1 MARREQYGLT
11 WWGKEWLRALL
22 ACDHDNRLPRGKT
35 YCNKGNVLQVDINPE
50 TFTIEAVVQGSVMA
64 YEVCIQLERF
74 SSEKVEKLIDSLRTR
89 SDLVARLLD
98 NELPSQ
104 LASICSDLGLKLF
117 PSTSHDL
124 QCSCSC
130 PDSARLCKHIAAVIY
145 WLSRAI
151 DSNPFLIFTLH
162 GVQLVEKLKQA
173 GLNASKA
180 VEDRAVT
187 LQEVAS
193 FVDDL
198 EFPNRQSPF
207 NLRNFPLK
215 SLEYTGEKIFTLLP
229 SVFTLGNS
237 KNFPHELMGALRLNA
252 NKSRALLVFDNEDS
266 LSSRYQAQ
274 LQKDLQRYLRHHYRI
289 ALDRSNGRDIQLV
302 DEKGRGID
310 NDEVLRLISTLLSLP
325 ETLCS
330 QTLSEPLYAL
340 RVLFR
345 LVDRIYESAALIPVV
360 VVSGDK
366 EDCWPQI
373 YWMPAVRYSY
383 VGSVFADFLQT
394 FVPYFD
400 SLFDFADLE
409 CRSDKQKAYLG
420 LTFAITLWHRVLSSD
435 FKLSAG
441 GLFFASPSSTD
452 VYFDCNSA
460 LSHTLA
466 QYLRVLNLSFNFPWH
481 PIFVLTRSRDKT
493 INLHYRIKAKEGKSK
508 AIDLKT
514 LMRGKE
520 YEQERFAA
528 LNVLTTLKGH
538 YPLLGELLEAK
549 NNTVKLDPETLKAFL
564 FEIAPSLTLLGI
576 SLSMPQSLKNLLKP
590 KITASVS
597 SASTGKSFF
606 SKDAL
611 TDFNYHLAIGE
622 HVLTEEEFADL
633 VAHVG
638 EVVEWADEYIYVD
651 PEEIE
656 KYRQKIQKAEE
667 ISPLEKLRAALTGE
681 IDGVPVSLD
690 KNLKDQLNAIHQVPT
705 INLPKHLRAK
715 LRPYQKRGY
724 EWLMKNIH
732 LGLGSLIADDMGL
745 GKTLQVIAVLTALK
759 EAGQFSTKKAL
770 IVVPTTLLTNWERE
784 ISKFSPYLKAVIYH
798 GDKRKLPDQDDYD
811 VLLTTY
817 GVIRRDVEILRTLLL
832 RLLVID
838 EAQAVKNHLTTLAQS
853 LSLFNAQSVIA
864 MSGTP
869 VENHLS
875 EYWSIFSLVQ
885 PGLLG
890 TQKDFKR
897 TFAKPIESDRDPQ
910 ALDAF
915 KSLTAPFM
923 LRRLKTDKAII
934 SDLPDRLVNDR
945 FATLTVEQAALYQ
958 KTLAEMMQRLI
969 TLESKAKEEG
979 IDAKAIRRA
988 LVLKLIT
995 SLKQICNSPSQY
1007 LKTETDVPDSGKGT
1021 MLLDLLSQNFEVS
1034 RKVLIFTQYREMGKR
1049 LQGWIDNC
1057 LNEKA
1062 LFLHGAVSVKERMKM
1077 VDRFQNDPTVR
1088 VMILSLKAGGT
1099 GLNLTAASSVI
1110 HYDLWWNPAVES
1122 QATDRAYRIGQKRD
1136 VLVYRFVTAGTFEE
1150 KINEMLASKKEL
1162 ADLTV
1167 NVGEKWIGDLSS
1179 EELDRVLKLSV

>member
-11 WWGKEWLRALL
+11 WWGQAWLNALL

-50 TFTIEAVVQGSVMA
+50 TFAIEAVVQGSVMA
-64 YEVCIQLERF
+64 YEVRIQLERF
-74 SSEKVEKLIDSLRTR
+74 SSDKVEKLIHCLRAR

-98 NELPSQ
+98 NELPIE
-104 LASICSDLGLKLF
+104 LASICSDLGLRLF
-117 PSTSHDL
+117 PANSFDL

-130 PDSARLCKHIAAVIY
+130 PDSARICKHVAAVIY

-151 DSNPFLIFTLH
+151 DSDPFLIFSLH
-162 GVQLVEKLKQA
+162 GVQLVEKLKEA
-173 GLNASKA
+173 GLNASDA

-187 LQEVAS
+187 LQEVAT

-198 EFPNRQSPF
+198 PFPTRQTPF

-215 SLEYTGEKIFTLLP
+215 SLEYTGEKIFPLLP

-237 KNFPHELMGALRLNA
+237 KNFPQELMGALRYNV
-252 NKSRALLVFDNEDS
+252 NKSRAFLAFDNEN
-266 LSSRYQAQ
+266 LPSSRYQAQ
-274 LQKDLQRYLRHHYRI
+274 LQKDLQKYLPHQYRI
-289 ALDRSNGRDIQLV
+289 ALDQSNSRDIRLV

-325 ETLCS
+325 ETLCG
-330 QTLSEPLYAL
+330 QTLSESFYAL

-360 VVSGDK
+360 VNSSNK
-366 EDCWPQI
+366 KNCWPQI

-394 FVPYFD
+394 FAPYFD
-400 SLFDFADLE
+400 LLFDFANLE

-441 GLFFASPSSTD
+441 GLFFASPSSND
-452 VYFDCNSA
+452 VYFDCNST
-460 LSHTLA
+460 LSHALA

-493 INLHYRIKAKEGKSK
+493 INLHYRIKAKNSKSK
-508 AIDLKT
+508 PIDLKT
-514 LMRGKE
+514 LMRDSE
-520 YEQERFAA
+520 YEHERFAA
-528 LNVLTTLKGH
+528 LNVLTTLKEH

-549 NNTVKLDPETLKAFL
+549 NNSVKLDPETLKAFL
-564 FEIAPSLTLLGI
+564 FDIAPSLTLLGI

-597 SASTGKSFF
+597 SSSPGKSFF
-606 SKDAL
+606 SRDAL

-622 HVLTEEEFADL
+622 HVLTEEEFSDL

-638 EVVEWADEYIYVD
+638 QVVEWADEYIYVD

-656 KYRQKIQKAEE
+656 KYRQKIQKTVE

-690 KNLKDQLNAIHQVPT
+690 KTLKEQLKAIHQVPT
-705 INLPKHLRAK
+705 INLPRHLMAK

-724 EWLMKNIH
+724 EWLMKNIR

-745 GKTLQVIAVLTALK
+745 GKTIQVIAVLTSLK
-759 EAGQFSTKKAL
+759 ESEQFSTKKAL
-770 IVVPTTLLTNWERE
+770 IVVPTTLLANWERE
-784 ISKFSPYLKAVIYH
+784 IRKFSPYLKAVIYH
-798 GDKRKLPDQDDYD
+798 GDKRELPRSGDYD

-817 GVIRRDVEILRTLLL
+817 GVIRRDIEILRTLPL
-832 RLLVID
+832 RLLVVD
-838 EAQAVKNHLTTLAQS
+838 EAQAVKNHLTVLSQS
-853 LSLFNAQSVIA
+853 LSLLNAQSVIA

-869 VENHLS
+869 VENHLT

-890 TQKDFKR
+890 TEKDFAR

-910 ALDAF
+910 ALEAF
-915 KSLTAPFM
+915 KALTAPFM
-923 LRRLKTDKAII
+923 LRRLKTDKSII

-958 KTLAEMMQRLI
+958 KTLSEMMQRLI

-979 IDAKAIRRA
+979 NDAKAIKRA

-1021 MLLDLLSQNFEVS
+1021 ALLDLLSQNFEAS

-1049 LQGWIDNC
+1049 LQGWIEKC

-1062 LFLHGAVSVKERMKM
+1062 LFLHGAVSVKERMNM

-1136 VLVYRFVTAGTFEE
+1136 VLVYRFVTGGTFEE
-1150 KINEMLASKKEL
+1150 KINEMLTSKKEL
-1162 ADLTV
+1162 ANLTV
-1167 NVGEKWIGDLSS
+1167 NVGEKWIGDLSI
-1179 EELDRVLKLSV
+1179 EELNRVLKLSA

>member
-11 WWGKEWLRALL
+11 WWGKEWLKALL

-50 TFTIEAVVQGSVMA
+50 TFAIEAVVQGSVMA
-64 YEVCIQLERF
+64 YEVRIQLERF
-74 SSEKVEKLIDSLRTR
+74 SSDKVEKLIDSLRTR

-151 DSNPFLIFTLH
+151 DSDPFLIFTLH

-173 GLNASKA
+173 GLNASEA

-198 EFPNRQSPF
+198 EFTRRPSPF

-215 SLEYTGEKIFTLLP
+215 SLEYTGEKIFPLLP

-237 KNFPHELMGALRLNA
+237 KNFPQDLMEALRFNA

-289 ALDRSNGRDIQLV
+289 ALDRSNGRDIRLV

-394 FVPYFD
+394 FVSYFD

-520 YEQERFAA
+520 YEQVRFAA
-528 LNVLTTLKGH
+528 FNVLTTLKGH

-667 ISPLEKLRAALTGE
+667 ISPLEKLRAALIGE

-690 KNLKDQLNAIHQVPT
+690 KNLKEQINAIHQVPT

-784 ISKFSPYLKAVIYH
+784 ISKFSPYLMAVIYH
-798 GDKRKLPDQDDYD
+798 GDKRQLPRSGDYD

-817 GVIRRDVEILRTLLL
+817 GVIRRDIEILRTLPL
-832 RLLVID
+832 RLLVVD

-853 LSLFNAQSVIA
+853 LSLLNAQSVIA

-869 VENHLS
+869 VENHLT

-890 TQKDFKR
+890 TEKDFAR

-910 ALDAF
+910 ALEAF
-915 KSLTAPFM
+915 KALTAPFM

-958 KTLAEMMQRLI
+958 KTLTEMMQRLI

-1077 VDRFQNDPTVR
+1077 VDRFQNDPTAR

>member
-11 WWGKEWLRALL
+11 WWGKAWLNALL

-50 TFTIEAVVQGSVMA
+50 TFAIEAVVQGSVTA
-64 YEVCIQLERF
+64 YEVRIQLERF
-74 SSEKVEKLIDSLRTR
+74 SSDKVERLIHCLRAR

-98 NELPSQ
+98 NELPIE
-104 LASICSDLGLKLF
+104 LASICSDLGLRLF
-117 PSTSHDL
+117 PANSFDL

-130 PDSARLCKHIAAVIY
+130 PDSARICKHVAAVIY
-145 WLSRAI
+145 WLSRAFNS
-151 DSNPFLIFTLH
+151 DPFLIFSLH
-162 GVQLVEKLKQA
+162 GVQLVEKLKEA
-173 GLNASKA
+173 GLNASDA

-187 LQEVAS
+187 LQEVAT

-198 EFPNRQSPF
+198 PFPTRQTPF

-215 SLEYTGEKIFTLLP
+215 SLEYTGEKIFPLLP

-237 KNFPHELMGALRLNA
+237 KNFPQELMVALRYNV
-252 NKSRALLVFDNEDS
+252 NKSRAFSAFDNEN
-266 LSSRYQAQ
+266 LPSSRYQAQ
-274 LQKDLQRYLRHHYRI
+274 LQKDLQKYLPHQYRI
-289 ALDRSNGRDIQLV
+289 ALDQSNGRDIRLV

-325 ETLCS
+325 ETLCG
-330 QTLSEPLYAL
+330 QTLSVSFYAL

-360 VVSGDK
+360 VNSSDK
-366 EDCWPQI
+366 KDCWPQI

-394 FVPYFD
+394 FAPYFD
-400 SLFDFADLE
+400 LLFDFANLE

-441 GLFFASPSSTD
+441 GLFFASPSSND
-452 VYFDCNSA
+452 VYFDCNST
-460 LSHTLA
+460 LSHALA

-493 INLHYRIKAKEGKSK
+493 INLHYRIKAKNSKSNP
-508 AIDLKT
+508 IDLKT
-514 LMRGKE
+514 LMRGSE
-520 YEQERFAA
+520 YEHERFAA
-528 LNVLTTLKGH
+528 LNVLTTLKEH

-549 NNTVKLDPETLKAFL
+549 NNSVKLDPETLKAFL
-564 FEIAPSLTLLGI
+564 FDIAPSLTLLGI

-597 SASTGKSFF
+597 SSSSGKSFF
-606 SKDAL
+606 SRDAL

-622 HVLTEEEFADL
+622 HVLTEEEFSDL

-656 KYRQKIQKAEE
+656 KYRQKIQKTVE

-690 KNLKDQLNAIHQVPT
+690 KTLKEQLKAIHQVPT
-705 INLPKHLRAK
+705 INLPRHLMAK

-724 EWLMKNIH
+724 EWLMKNIR

-745 GKTLQVIAVLTALK
+745 GKTIQVIAVLTSLK
-759 EAGQFSTKKAL
+759 ESEQFSTKKAL
-770 IVVPTTLLTNWERE
+770 IVVPTTLLANWERE
-784 ISKFSPYLKAVIYH
+784 IRKFSPYLKAVIYH
-798 GDKRKLPDQDDYD
+798 GDKRELPRSGDYD

-817 GVIRRDVEILRTLLL
+817 GVIRRDIEILRTLPL
-832 RLLVID
+832 RLLVVD
-838 EAQAVKNHLTTLAQS
+838 EAQAVKNHLTVLSQS
-853 LSLFNAQSVIA
+853 LSLLNAQSVIA

-869 VENHLS
+869 VENHLT

-890 TQKDFKR
+890 TEKDFAR

-910 ALDAF
+910 ALEAF
-915 KSLTAPFM
+915 KALTAPFM
-923 LRRLKTDKAII
+923 LRRLKTDKSII
-934 SDLPDRLVNDR
+934 SDLPDRLVHDR

-958 KTLAEMMQRLI
+958 KTLSEMMQRLI

-979 IDAKAIRRA
+979 NDAKAIKRA

-1021 MLLDLLSQNFEVS
+1021 ALLDLLSQNFEAS

-1049 LQGWIDNC
+1049 LQGWIEKC

-1062 LFLHGAVSVKERMKM
+1062 LFLHGAVSVKERMNM

-1122 QATDRAYRIGQKRD
+1122 QATDRAYRIGQKRN
-1136 VLVYRFVTAGTFEE
+1136 VLVYRFVTVGTFEE
-1150 KINEMLASKKEL
+1150 KINEMLTSKKEL
-1162 ADLTV
+1162 ANLTV
-1167 NVGEKWIGDLSS
+1167 NVGEKWIGDLST
-1179 EELDRVLKLSV
+1179 EELNRVLKLSA

>member
-11 WWGKEWLRALL
+11 WWGQAWLNALL

-50 TFTIEAVVQGSVMA
+50 SFAIEAVVQGSVMA
-64 YEVCIQLERF
+64 YEVRIQLERF
-74 SSEKVEKLIDSLRTR
+74 SSDKVEKLIHCLRAR

-98 NELPSQ
+98 NQLPIE
-104 LASICSDLGLKLF
+104 LASICSDLGLRLF
-117 PSTSHDL
+117 PANSFDL
-124 QCSCSC
+124 QCSCNC
-130 PDSARLCKHIAAVIY
+130 PDSARICKHVAAVIY

-151 DSNPFLIFTLH
+151 DSDPFLIFSLH
-162 GVQLVEKLKQA
+162 GVQLVEKLKEA
-173 GLNASKA
+173 GLNASDA

-187 LQEVAS
+187 LQEVAT

-198 EFPNRQSPF
+198 PFPTRQTPF

-215 SLEYTGEKIFTLLP
+215 SLEYTGEKIFPLLP

-237 KNFPHELMGALRLNA
+237 KNFPQELMGALRYNV
-252 NKSRALLVFDNEDS
+252 NKSRAFLAFDNEN
-266 LSSRYQAQ
+266 LPSSRYQAQ
-274 LQKDLQRYLRHHYRI
+274 LQKDLQKYLPHQYRI
-289 ALDRSNGRDIQLV
+289 ALDQSNGRDIRLV

-325 ETLCS
+325 ETLCG
-330 QTLSEPLYAL
+330 QTLSESFYAL

-360 VVSGDK
+360 VNSSDK
-366 EDCWPQI
+366 KNCWPQI

-394 FVPYFD
+394 FAPYFD
-400 SLFDFADLE
+400 LLFDFANLE

-441 GLFFASPSSTD
+441 GLFFASPSSND
-452 VYFDCNSA
+452 VYFDCNST

-493 INLHYRIKAKEGKSK
+493 INLHYRIKAKNSKSK
-508 AIDLKT
+508 PIDLKT
-514 LMRGKE
+514 LMRDSE
-520 YEQERFAA
+520 YEHERFAA
-528 LNVLTTLKGH
+528 LNVLTTLKEH

-549 NNTVKLDPETLKAFL
+549 NNSVKLDPETLKAFL
-564 FEIAPSLTLLGI
+564 FDIAPSLTLLGI

-597 SASTGKSFF
+597 SSSPGKSFF
-606 SKDAL
+606 SRDAL

-622 HVLTEEEFADL
+622 HVLTEEEFSDL

-638 EVVEWADEYIYVD
+638 QVVEWADEYIYVD

-656 KYRQKIQKAEE
+656 KYRQKIQKTVE
-667 ISPLEKLRAALTGE
+667 ISPLEKLRTALTGE

-690 KNLKDQLNAIHQVPT
+690 KTLKEQLKAIHQVPT
-705 INLPKHLRAK
+705 INLPRHLMAK

-724 EWLMKNIH
+724 EWLMKNIR

-745 GKTLQVIAVLTALK
+745 GKTIQVIAVLTSLK
-759 EAGQFSTKKAL
+759 ESEQFSTKKAL

-784 ISKFSPYLKAVIYH
+784 ISKFSPHLKAVIYH

-817 GVIRRDVEILRTLLL
+817 GVIRRDVEILRTLPL

-853 LSLFNAQSVIA
+853 LSLLNAQSVIA

-958 KTLAEMMQRLI
+958 KTLTEMMQRLI

-1077 VDRFQNDPTVR
+1077 VDRFQNDPTAR